1 MGNITED
8 YKLEPYLEPDV
19 RNPGKKFIPTDEDF
33 NNLQEGDMVM
43 VKFSNSQHQV
53 EQLVI
58 KIKSVGADNLSF
70 TGTVSSKPEILS
82 SPKEGEEVNFGARNI
97 SGILT

>member
-8 YKLEPYLEPDV
+8 YNLEPYLESDF

-33 NNLQEGDMVM
+33 NNLQEGDRVM

-58 KIKSVGADNLSF
+58 KIKSMGADNLSF
-70 TGTVSSKPEILS
+70 TGKVSSKPEILS

>member
-19 RNPGKKFIPTDEDF
+19 RNSGKKFIPTDEDF

-43 VKFSNSQHQV
+43 VKFSNSQYQV

-58 KIKSVGADNLSF
+58 KIKSVGADKLSF
-70 TGTVSSKPEILS
+70 IGTVSSKPEILS
-82 SPKEGEEVNFGARNI
+82 SPEVGGEVAFGARNI
-97 SGILT
+97 TGILT